1 MSTYIDPTGQMV
13 QELVRKSA
21 KHKESLILEQIN
33 ELISRDLLVVEET
46 EMMLIRHQDSN
57 EIEMS
62 QKVRLVLKD
71 QEYIESLESKIA
83 DLEDKVA
90 GFKQR
95 FEDISKAIEL
105 E

>member
-13 QELVRKSA
+13 QDLVKKAA
-21 KHKESLILEQIN
+21 KHKELLILEQLN

-46 EMMLIRHQDSN
+46 EMMLVRYQDSN
-57 EIEMS
+57 DIGMS

-83 DLEDKVA
+83 DLEDKVT
-90 GFKQR
+90 GFEQR
-95 FEDISKAIEL
+95 FEDMKFTL
-105 E
+105 GDL

>member
-13 QELVRKSA
+13 QDLVKKAA
-21 KHKESLILEQIN
+21 KHKESLILEQLN

-46 EMMLIRHQDSN
+46 EMMLIRHQGSN

-83 DLEDKVA
+83 DLEDKVT
-90 GFKQR
+90 GFEQR
-95 FEDISKAIEL
+95 FEDMKFAL
-105 E
+105 GDL

>member
-13 QELVRKSA
+13 QDLVKKAA
-21 KHKESLILEQIN
+21 KHKESLILDQLN
-33 ELISRDLLVVEET
+33 ELISRDLLVIEET
-46 EMMLIRHQDSN
+46 EMMLMRSQDSN
-57 EIEMS
+57 EISMS

-90 GFKQR
+90 TFEQR
-95 FEDISKAIEL
+95 FEDMKFAL
-105 E
+105 GDL

>member
-13 QELVRKSA
+13 QDLVKKAA
-21 KHKESLILEQIN
+21 KHKELLILEQLN

-46 EMMLIRHQDSN
+46 QMMLVRHQDSN
-57 EIEMS
+57 DIGMS

-83 DLEDKVA
+83 DLEDKVT
-90 GFKQR
+90 GFEQR
-95 FEDISKAIEL
+95 FEDMKFTL
-105 E
+105 GYL